1 MTHDDETARPQP
13 AASGAGGGA
22 RDGDR
27 HLPGHIAAALQRAGG
42 PADSAGQ
49 SWEGRDLSGGGNPLH
64 DFDQDDGL
72 ADAGFSAAVDAL
84 RRGTGSE
91 EDVVAALATARV
103 FVPVIAAL
111 AEGGLGEHG
120 FTEDKEADM
129 ALVTIK
135 APDGRGALPVFTSVA
150 ALQEWHPEA
159 RPVAVYAPRAALSA
173 VQEQSQLLVVDP
185 GAEATFVVRRP
196 AMWALAQQRPWTPSY
211 RDESLVEL
219 LREISIGEPIVRR
232 LALSAGSGVAC
243 RDRAGEVV
251 PGGGHGPELRLTLTF
266 SPEADPAEVR
276 AAVGRLQEKLSTT
289 KEFAE
294 AVDSLEMRL
303 GAGT

>member
-1 MTHDDETARPQP
+1 MTHDDAADRPQP
-13 AASGAGGGA
+13 ASPEAHGSGAGGA
-22 RDGDR
+22 RD
-27 HLPGHIAAALQRAGG
+27 LPGHIAAALQRAGG
-42 PADSAGQ
+42 AADSAGQ
-49 SWEGRDLSGGGNPLH
+49 SWEGRDLSGEGNPLH

-72 ADAGFSAAVDAL
+72 ADPGFTAALDRL
-84 RRGTGSE
+84 RRKSGSE

-103 FVPVIAAL
+103 FVPVVAAL

-135 APDGRGALPVFTSVA
+135 APDGRSALPIFTSVA
-150 ALQEWHPEA
+150 ALQGWHPEA

-173 VQEQSQLLVVDP
+173 VQEDSQLLVVDP
-185 GAEATFVVRRP
+185 GAETTFVVRRP

-219 LREISIGEPIVRR
+219 LRELSVGEPIVRR

-243 RDRAGEVV
+243 RDRAGGVV
-251 PGGGHGPELRLTLTF
+251 PGGGHGPELRLTITF
-266 SPEADPAEVR
+266 ARETDPAQAQ
-276 AAVGRLQEKLSTT
+276 AAVGRLQKTLSTT

-303 GAGT
+303 ASEA